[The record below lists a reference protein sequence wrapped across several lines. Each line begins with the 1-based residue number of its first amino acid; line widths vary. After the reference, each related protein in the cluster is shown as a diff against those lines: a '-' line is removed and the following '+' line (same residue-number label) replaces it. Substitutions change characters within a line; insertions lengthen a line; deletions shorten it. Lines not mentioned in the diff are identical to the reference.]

1 MGDAKTRGDDAN
13 EMGDNLT
20 VVDLGT
26 DFTPQLVKT
35 GNYHTAFISTIGT
48 VKICG
53 RGAEGQLGYGN
64 TENIGDESGEMGDNL
79 DTVDLGTG
87 FNATG
92 FMNGGTQSLWN
103 CVYDGNV
110 PDLGA
115 LKCFGENGL

>member
-1 MGDAKTRGDDAN
+1 
-13 EMGDNLT
+13 MGDNLN

-35 GNYHTAFISTIGT
+35 GWSHTAFISTTGT

-53 RGAEGQLGYGN
+53 RGDLGQLGYGN
-64 TENIGDESGEMGDNL
+64 TENLGDESDEMGDNL

-92 FMNGGTQSLWN
+92 FMNGIFTDWN